1 MNDVAMWDN
10 HYWQKN
16 WGSPFSQGK
25 SASECVSEVV
35 FGDVMFAKLI
45 KPSAVWVWDTGR
57 WVPLSWKPNFIQ
69 HTIIS
74 CNCKKRKG
82 WQEQENCKKTLCLL
96 SAMSEGKEE
105 GGQLKTGNDLEGHIM
120 ARRDYNEMENQN
132 TRLPHEETEADL
144 QKLSWTSNFLIS
156 IFIFEPKSQRV
167 SKWSKC
173 LILGTFWEFHLKV
186 LKPNFYEQRH
196 FWATYKVFRCHIE

>member
-1 MNDVAMWDN
+1 M
-10 HYWQKN
+10 
-16 WGSPFSQGK
+16 
-25 SASECVSEVV
+25 
-35 FGDVMFAKLI
+35 
-45 KPSAVWVWDTGR
+45 
-57 WVPLSWKPNFIQ
+57 
-69 HTIIS
+69 
-74 CNCKKRKG
+74 
-82 WQEQENCKKTLCLL
+82 CLL
-96 SAMSEGKEE
+96 PGMSEGKEE

-173 LILGTFWEFHLKV
+173 LILGTF
-186 LKPNFYEQRH
+186 
-196 FWATYKVFRCHIE
+196 